1 MENDEF
7 PVQDDEKCAICIE
20 DLENKDYLKV
30 QTFHEG
36 KTYGCGHKFH
46 KDCVKKWLQ
55 TASIC
60 PLCRHE
66 LPVEE
71 DTEEMDQI
79 EQRFGAVLDIN
90 VSANRLEMRS
100 LFFFFCQM

>member
-7 PVQDDEKCAICIE
+7 RVEDDEKCAICIE
-20 DLENKDYLKV
+20 DLENMDYLKIKTV
-30 QTFHEG
+30 HEG

-46 KDCVKKWLQ
+46 KDCVKKWLE

-71 DTEEMDQI
+71 DTEEIDQI
-79 EQRFGAVLDIN
+79 EQRYNQLQQEQRERDERANHFANSMFG
-90 VSANRLEMRS
+90 
-100 LFFFFCQM
+100 